1 MSIGTEYR
9 ALRKSKG
16 LRIRDV
22 SEMTG
27 VSTSQISNFELG
39 RYGVSLAVYK
49 LLVEALGFKLML
61 GGIDVAGN
69 DTDNN
74 ATPVDVSDEWHKAM
88 RIEELKAEAW
98 KLGYNMI
105 KRQNIERLL
114 PCPCGGKKRK
124 RIVKWEGNEREEILV
139 CYKCGKRASGFSK
152 AEANHNWNEMIKAER
167 AEVDDE

>member
-27 VSTSQISNFELG
+27 VSTSQISNFERD

-49 LLVEALGFKLML
+49 LLVEALGLKLML

-74 ATPVDVSDEWHKAM
+74 ATPVDVSDKWRKA
-88 RIEELKAEAW
+88 ITLEQLKAEA
-98 KLGYNMI
+98 LAQGYTLI
-105 KRQNIERLL
+105 KRQNVERLIT
-114 PCPCGGKKRK
+114 CVCGGNR
-124 RIVKWEGNEREEILV
+124 RTHCCKWHGNVREEILI
-139 CYKCGKRASGFSK
+139 CKRCGRRVSGFSR